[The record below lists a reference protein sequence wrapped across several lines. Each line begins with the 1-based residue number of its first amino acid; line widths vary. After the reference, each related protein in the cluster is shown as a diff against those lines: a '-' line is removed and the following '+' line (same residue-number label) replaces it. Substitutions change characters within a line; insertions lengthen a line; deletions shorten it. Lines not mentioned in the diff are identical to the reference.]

1 VALDLRDCSF
11 FGPAL
16 PEPFVKYQLEKHL
29 KKRELL
35 QKSTGDEGKALRES
49 WDVYRRK
56 LRMLGEQGG
65 ERRVANHVLEPLV
78 QRLGYE
84 RMERQKTDS
93 VLTREGAEDGGYL
106 MTSAE
111 DGKLRCWS
119 VAVGTDLDAPNRRG
133 RAYRF
138 SPSRIAQR
146 VLLAQGERVGLL
158 SNGEELRLLICDP
171 ARPDSHIAVAL
182 DRSGG
187 WRGAFRPPDSYRL
200 LLALAT
206 PAGANAVPELT
217 DEARLAQS
225 TVTDK
230 LRVQA
235 RRAVEGFVQ
244 ALLDHSRNADAIED
258 WEDIEAQAKQLWR
271 EGLILVYRLLFVF
284 KLESSADPARAF
296 SFATT
301 ALWRDTYSPNVALAG
316 LVRRLIDEG
325 AQTGVMLEEGLRTLF
340 RMFAEG
346 MQSSELNIRPLGGML
361 FGQDA
366 IPLIDALHW
375 GEEAV
380 ARLLDH
386 LLWTPGDKKTERERV
401 HYGTLDVEDMGR
413 VYEALLELEP
423 GISTESMCRLKR
435 AKLEVVVPVAQGEPY
450 RAKEGAKKSGKTKV
464 EWIEEIPSG
473 CFYLRVGLG
482 RKASGSYYTPHPFV
496 RFLVQE
502 TLGPQVEE
510 RSPRTDPQP
519 GKLLELTVLDP
530 AMGSGH
536 FLVEAC
542 RYLGDA
548 LYEACRLCDEL
559 AVQAEEESESTEE
572 PQRAELLARAQELW
586 RRVEDLPDPED
597 ELLAYLPSRVAE
609 GEERGLSQQKAEA
622 MCRRLVAVHCLY
634 GVDKNPMAV
643 ELAKLSLWLESFAE
657 GLPLT
662 FLDHRL
668 ICGDSLTGPFFE
680 HLLTYPGSGE
690 KLDDLFSQG
699 LSQRLTETLKQAMS
713 YVKDLE
719 ASVGK
724 DVADLEQKR
733 IAKQKL
739 DDALEPFKV
748 LAAAWSGGVMLG
760 DECDDDAYLRLA
772 REIGQGEGGIEA
784 ADLDDSI
791 ARMLDA
797 GSTAVS
803 FQLAF
808 PEVFSTPREAAGGFD
823 TVVGNPPWDAVQF
836 KSTEFLAGFDL
847 SVLDSPTKMERAEAE
862 ERLLADGEIARMHS
876 VRVEEFEQKKRTNDA
891 LFSYQKVVIGGDL
904 AGRQLDEFRLFMER
918 NAQLLGDGG
927 YTGVVVP
934 SAFHANAGATGVR
947 QQYLDEMKLECCF
960 SYENRRKLFDIDSR
974 FKFATVVAR
983 RDVQGT
989 DDFECAFYLHDM
1001 AWILSDDRRK
1011 EALKYSRAFVRAAGG
1026 EYLVF
1031 PELRDHESIELARV
1045 MADGAIGFK
1054 GVSQALGLRLQ
1065 KQPLTFDM
1073 AKEASCFIPMES
1085 IDTSREDPRLWAAR
1099 IDLINAHRVAYLTEG
1114 KSFWH
1119 FTDLWSEAP
1128 TYCVALAEIAKKPLR
1143 RDNMRFY
1150 RLAMRAVASST
1161 NERTATFCLVCPG
1174 TVAGHS
1180 AALERA
1186 PENAPRVNALY
1197 VAGMGN
1203 TFSFDWLVRQ
1213 MMGAN
1218 IGLFVLGLIP
1228 VPDCQSAEAFL
1239 VHQSLRLNA
1248 NHDGYSQLWSEE
1260 MRQEWREP
1268 GSRPK
1273 SWPVLGTEDE
1283 RWEVRAAIDAVV
1295 ADAYGL
1301 DRAQYEH
1308 ILSTFSHKSYPKAPE
1323 QCLAAFDELSEIG
1336 LEAFTKKHDPYWD
1349 IPLNEELPKPVI
1361 DLPIPSDS
1369 MDQVREGTLPLYGAS
1384 EPEEEDE

>member
-1 VALDLRDCSF
+1 MALDLRDCSF

-16 PEPFVKYQLEKHL
+16 PEPFVKYQLETHL

-35 QKSTGDEGKALRES
+35 QKNTGDEGKALRES

-65 ERRVANHVLEPLV
+65 ERRVANHVLEPLA

-84 RMERQKTDS
+84 GMERQKTDS

-111 DGKLRCWS
+111 DGRLRCWS
-119 VAVGTDLDAPNRRG
+119 VAVGTDLDAPDRRG

-158 SNGEELRLLICDP
+158 TNGEELRLLICDP

-187 WRGAFRPPDSYRL
+187 WRGAYRPPDSYRL

-206 PAGANAVPELT
+206 PAGADAVPELT

-244 ALLDHSRNADAIED
+244 ALFDHPRNADAIED
-258 WEDIEAQAKQLWR
+258 WEDIDGQAKQLWR
-271 EGLILVYRLLFVF
+271 EGLILVYRLLFIF

-316 LVRRLIDEG
+316 LVRRLLDEG
-325 AQTGVMLEEGLRTLF
+325 SQTGGMLEEGLRTLF

-366 IPLIDALHW
+366 IPLINALHW
-375 GEEAV
+375 GEQAV

-423 GISTESMCRLKR
+423 GISTEPMCRLKR

-450 RAKEGAKKSGKTKV
+450 RTKEGAKRSGKTKV

-473 CFYLRVGLG
+473 RFYLRVGLG

-510 RSPRTDPQP
+510 RSPKADPQP

-559 AVQAEEESESTEE
+559 AVESEEESESAEE

-586 RRVEDLPDPED
+586 KRVEDLPDPED

-609 GEERGLSQQKAEA
+609 GEESGLSQQKAEA

-643 ELAKLSLWLESFAE
+643 ELAKLSLWLESYAE

-699 LSQRLTETLKQAMS
+699 LSQRLTETLEQAMS

-733 IAKQKL
+733 IAKHKL
-739 DDALEPFKV
+739 DEALEPFKT

-760 DECDDDAYLRLA
+760 DECDDQVYGRLA
-772 REIGQGEGGIEA
+772 RSVAERTEATLAICAGDALAEMTSLGRIGAMFEF
-784 ADLDDSI
+784 D
-791 ARMLDA
+791 
-797 GSTAVS
+797 
-803 FQLAF
+803 F
-808 PEVFSTPREAAGGFD
+808 PEVFWREGSRHAGGFHAII
-823 TVVGNPPWDAVQF
+823 GNPPWDSI
-836 KSTEFLAGFDL
+836 KYSTKEFLASFDITI
-847 SVLDSPTKMERAEAE
+847 LDATTKADRLGVETALLTNTRIRTHFQDYVQEFDGRKRAND
-862 ERLLADGEIARMHS
+862 RLYT
-876 VRVEEFEQKKRTNDA
+876 FQKLIID
-891 LFSYQKVVIGGDL
+891 GDL
-904 AGRQLDEFRLFMER
+904 AGRQLDQFRVFIEKGS
-918 NAQLLGDGG
+918 LLLCATAGHIGM
-927 YTGVVVP
+927 VVP
-934 SAFHANAGATGVR
+934 GGFHINAGATGAR
-947 QQYLDEMKLECCF
+947 IICFREMVPVCCYSF
-960 SYENRRKLFDIDSR
+960 RNEKKLFDISAGQTFDLVVSSNGLRPEQVSVDTAFSLTDPSWLFSPLRDPDPVLVPLEFVEKVSGPYLSLLEIRSRLDAGVLMNLFRNTYPFKRLEETAGIKLSRQPQALDMSADSEALVQTSSVYESDPRLRDPAETSSRGVLPLHEKGTFDKYSDLAQDAPR
-974 FKFATVVAR
+974 FCVVLSLLNGHAESLRNSRYFRIAVRSTIHASEAHKVVAALLPPGSL
-983 RDVQGT
+983 VGNS
-989 DDFECAFYLHDM
+989 AN
-1001 AWILSDDRRK
+1001 I
-1011 EALKYSRAFVRAAGG
+1011 EALPGG
-1026 EYLVF
+1026 RPDSL
-1031 PELRDHESIELARV
+1031 
-1045 MADGAIGFK
+1045 
-1054 GVSQALGLRLQ
+1054 ALGLTAILNSSCLDYVGMRVVLLNLNLFILGRL
-1065 KQPLTFDM
+1065 P
-1073 AKEASCFIPMES
+1073 IPES
-1085 IDTSREDPRLWAAR
+1085 EVRRGFL
-1099 IDLINAHRVAYLTEG
+1099 AH
-1114 KSFWH
+1114 
-1119 FTDLWSEAP
+1119 
-1128 TYCVALAEIAKKPLR
+1128 
-1143 RDNMRFY
+1143 
-1150 RLAMRAVASST
+1150 
-1161 NERTATFCLVCPG
+1161 
-1174 TVAGHS
+1174 
-1180 AALERA
+1180 
-1186 PENAPRVNALY
+1186 
-1197 VAGMGN
+1197 N
-1203 TFSFDWLVRQ
+1203 T
-1213 MMGAN
+1213 
-1218 IGLFVLGLIP
+1218 
-1228 VPDCQSAEAFL
+1228 
-1239 VHQSLRLNA
+1239 LRLSA
-1248 NHDGYSQLWSEE
+1248 NHHGFSALWGEQLADT
-1260 MRQEWREP
+1260 WRE
-1268 GSRPK
+1268 SRPLYT
-1273 SWPVLGTEDE
+1273 WPVLETDDE
-1283 RWEVRAAIDAVV
+1283 RWAVRAAIDAVV

-1301 DRAQYEH
+1301 DRKQYEH

-1323 QCLAAFDELSEIG
+1323 LCLAAFDELSEIG

-1349 IPLNEELPKPVI
+1349 IPLNEQLPKPVI
-1361 DLPIPSDS
+1361 DLPIPSGS
-1369 MDQVREGTLPLYGAS
+1369 VDQVREGALPLYGAS